1 MKIYKLAILTSHA
14 IQYQVPLFRALT
26 KESNIDLNVYYC
38 SNYGMTKR
46 GFDPGFGKKIKWD
59 IPLKGGYKYKVM
71 RNISS
76 FPNNGFLSLINAEI
90 MSEIQKGGYDA
101 VIIYG
106 YTTVTVW
113 LAYFAAWISRTPII
127 YQSESH
133 LFTQTSFVKNLVKSL
148 IFKLLFPR
156 ISAFLAIG
164 SPNKMFYRYYKIP
177 EEKIFITPYSVD
189 NDYFHK
195 YAEKYKKR
203 KNKIRVKLSL
213 NNEMPVILFVA
224 KMMPRKN
231 PFVLLKAFQ
240 NIRRN
245 IPAQLVF
252 VGDGVQLIDLKKY
265 AEENS
270 ISNVLFA
277 GFKNQSQLPEY
288 YAVADIFVL
297 PSNEET
303 WGLVINEAMNFELP
317 IITTDKVGAS
327 IDLIKHG
334 KNGYIYPANDG
345 KMLEEYLA
353 KLLLNSKIRD
363 KMGKTSKTIINN
375 WNYEND
381 VKGILEALKYL
392 NRKSIN

>member
-1 MKIYKLAILTSHA
+1 
-14 IQYQVPLFRALT
+14 
-26 KESNIDLNVYYC
+26 
-38 SNYGMTKR
+38 
-46 GFDPGFGKKIKWD
+46 
-59 IPLKGGYKYKVM
+59 
-71 RNISS
+71 
-76 FPNNGFLSLINAEI
+76 
-90 MSEIQKGGYDA
+90 
-101 VIIYG
+101 
-106 YTTVTVW
+106 
-113 LAYFAAWISRTPII
+113 
-127 YQSESH
+127 
-133 LFTQTSFVKNLVKSL
+133 
-148 IFKLLFPR
+148 
-156 ISAFLAIG
+156 
-164 SPNKMFYRYYKIP
+164 
-177 EEKIFITPYSVD
+177 
-189 NDYFHK
+189 
-195 YAEKYKKR
+195 
-203 KNKIRVKLSL
+203 
-213 NNEMPVILFVA
+213 MPVILFVA